1 MRQAL
6 LTFLCLWILLPAAC
20 SLFPEETSVPPAGR
34 PAPASPSLP
43 GIDSL
48 LMYGGHGRARRM
60 LLNGLDRGEIG
71 LPDALVRLVGIYHCQ
86 GREDRALRLLDSLD
100 AAGYGPLNGWKI
112 SLLDMARRSEEA
124 LAMAGDGRPLLR
136 LWLMRDLPDS
146 LQMQGTIVLPPPK
159 GVVERMV
166 RAEATP
172 PGGLS
177 SRQLEVA
184 AADAA
189 VLPMLCQRVLLELE
203 KLLYVEG
210 DLWER
215 SFAATGAE
223 TAEARLLLARRL
235 AAVDAGR
242 ERLEGLLDAGGEAAA
257 VAAEELVLRWPGLYG
272 ASWRVADILCGSE
285 RRDRAAEMAG
295 GRGARREFMVGLRM
309 ALLRADGEYSRLL
322 ALCDSVLSAG
332 DAADSLMARA
342 MLHRA
347 RAHRARRESGAAYSA
362 YTELALAFP
371 GHPTAREAAYLAGKY
386 FDSEQDWPRAA
397 DAYVASL
404 RSEGVWEGD
413 SRAHW
418 RGGFCLYMSGRGAA
432 GDSVWRLGIER
443 YPRSYWR
450 DEMLFWRA
458 RYAARNGRHSSSRQ
472 LLEQAAGEHPWEFY
486 GMLAR
491 RRMDLPEPPPPSPLR
506 TPVAGTPEGALVVEM
521 MESGYGAALPSML
534 TDGDTGDPMVRARL
548 LSLLGETRAAMTLMR
563 RIDTGLREDG
573 QGMLPEGMLPF
584 YFPDPYGSLARQ
596 VAAGL
601 SLSPSVLQGIM
612 REESYFDRWVVS
624 WAGARGLI
632 QLMPGTAGDVARWY
646 GLPRLSEEEFYVPE
660 NSVRYGALYINRQ
673 HESFEGVEPLYLA
686 AYNAGPGN
694 ARRWIDMHGWDPGDP
709 ELYIEQITYRETR
722 MYVKKVLRSAWIY
735 EGRQP

>member
-1 MRQAL
+1 MRPV
-6 LTFLCLWILLPAAC
+6 PAAVPLLFLLLLSSC
-20 SLFPEETSVPPAGR
+20 SLFPEETSTPPPR
-34 PAPASPSLP
+34 PPLPDSPSLA

-48 LMYGGHGRARRM
+48 LMYDRPDAARR
-60 LLNGLDRGEIG
+60 LLLEGLDRGEIG
-71 LPDALVRLVGIYHCQ
+71 FADALVRLLGSYHCR
-86 GREDRALRLLDSLD
+86 GREDRALQLLDSLES
-100 AAGYGPLNGWKI
+100 AGWGPLTGWKV
-112 SLLDMARRSEEA
+112 SLLDMARRPEEA
-124 LAMAGDGRPLLR
+124 LELAGADRPLLR

-146 LQMQGTIVLPPPK
+146 LRMEGVMVLPPPK

-172 PGGLS
+172 PGGLTR
-177 SRQLEVA
+177 RQLEVA

-189 VLPMLCQRVLLELE
+189 VLPLLRKRVLLELE
-203 KLLYVEG
+203 KLLYSPG

-215 SFAATGAE
+215 AYAAMDGGGDG
-223 TAEARLLLARRL
+223 ARLLLARRL
-235 AAVDAGR
+235 AAMDAGR
-242 ERLEGLLDAGGEAAA
+242 ERLEEVLEAGGEAAA
-257 VAAEELVLRWPGLYG
+257 VAAEELLVRWPGIYG
-272 ASWRVADILCGSE
+272 ESWSLADILCENDRCGLAEGMTGPGSSPE
-285 RRDRAAEMAG
+285 QAAG
-295 GRGARREFMVGLRM
+295 IRM
-309 ALLRADGEYSRLL
+309 ALLRGAGEHSRLL
-322 ALCDSVLSAG
+322 AMCDSVLSSEAS
-332 DAADSLMARA
+332 DELTARA
-342 MLHRA
+342 MLYRA
-347 RAHRARRESGAAYSA
+347 RALRALGRKDDAYSA
-362 YTELALAFP
+362 YTALAEAFP
-371 GHPTAREAAYLAGKY
+371 WHSTSREAAYLAGKY
-386 FDSEQDWPRAA
+386 FDSEQDWPQAA

-404 RSEGVWEGD
+404 RSDGLWEGD

-432 GDSVWRLGIER
+432 GDSVWRLGIQR

-458 RYAARNGRHSSSRQ
+458 RYAARKGRHSQARS
-472 LLEQAAGEHPWEFY
+472 LLSQVSAEHPWEFY
-486 GMLAR
+486 GMLAGR
-491 RRMDLPEPPPPSPLR
+491 RLDLAWPQPSSPLE

-534 TDGDTGDPMVRARL
+534 RDGSSGDPMVRARL

-563 RIDTGLREDG
+563 RIDTRLREEGD
-573 QGMLPEGMLPF
+573 GMLPDGMLPF
-584 YFPDPYGSLARQ
+584 YFPDPYGHMARE

-601 SLSPSVLQGIM
+601 SLTPSILQGIM

-660 NSVRYGALYINRQ
+660 NSIRYGALYINRQ
-673 HESFEGVEPLYLA
+673 YESFDGVEPLYLA

-694 ARRWIDMHGWDPGDP
+694 ARRWMDMHGWDPGDP

-735 EGRQP
+735 EGRRP